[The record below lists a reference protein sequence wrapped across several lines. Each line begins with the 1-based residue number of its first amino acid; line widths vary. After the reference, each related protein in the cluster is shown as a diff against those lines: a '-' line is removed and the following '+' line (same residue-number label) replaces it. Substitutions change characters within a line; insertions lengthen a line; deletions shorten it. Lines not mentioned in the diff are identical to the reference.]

1 MGHVDMWISSGI
13 SSLSMR
19 VRAALHDIILTFPPV
34 FHRFPG
40 VIPTYPRTY
49 PHTYPQK
56 FLCLR
61 AIAPD
66 EEDGMAGKKSYSVP
80 DPVSCIQIFAIFQ
93 KLTENL
99 LTRRKRSG
107 IISMRLRETQARQMR
122 MHREELEQLK
132 SGKEPKGTIDPVKV
146 TRPVISQYTGTS
158 VERFFT

>member
-13 SSLSMR
+13 SGLSMR

-61 AIAPD
+61 AIAF
-66 EEDGMAGKKSYSVP
+66 EEEGGMAGKKSYPVP

-93 KLTENL
+93 KI
-99 LTRRKRSG
+99 RKKP
-107 IISMRLRETQARQMR
+107 LDKAQT
-122 MHREELEQLK
+122 
-132 SGKEPKGTIDPVKV
+132 
-146 TRPVISQYTGTS
+146 
-158 VERFFT
+158 